1 MRALTGGQSGEDCIS
16 CCAFEM
22 AAERDELERSGRW
35 VGGGEEAAQL
45 PECAQLGCFACIF
58 GSVSGGFDAREGG
71 IGLRLQA

>member
-22 AAERDELERSGRW
+22 AAERDELEISGRW

-45 PECAQLGCFACIF
+45 PECAQLGRFVCIF
-58 GSVSGGFDAREGG
+58 CSVSGGFDAREGG
-71 IGLRLQA
+71 IGLCLQA